1 MMRGIAGVAAGLVA
15 WIAVATVGNMALR
28 AAMPDYAS
36 AEPAMSFTLS
46 MMFARLLLGA
56 ASSIVGGAAT
66 AWIARGDRRAPWIL
80 GVVLV
85 AVFIP
90 VHVGLWNK
98 FPLWYHATFLV
109 SLLPL
114 TLLGASLFARN
125 RR

>member
-1 MMRGIAGVAAGLVA
+1 VD
-15 WIAVATVGNMALR
+15 R
-28 AAMPDYAS
+28 A
-36 AEPAMSFTLS
+36 
-46 MMFARLLLGA
+46 R
-56 ASSIVGGAAT
+56 
-66 AWIARGDRRAPWIL
+66 RRRAPWIL
-80 GVVLV
+80 GVALV

-90 VHVGLWNK
+90 VHVGLWEK